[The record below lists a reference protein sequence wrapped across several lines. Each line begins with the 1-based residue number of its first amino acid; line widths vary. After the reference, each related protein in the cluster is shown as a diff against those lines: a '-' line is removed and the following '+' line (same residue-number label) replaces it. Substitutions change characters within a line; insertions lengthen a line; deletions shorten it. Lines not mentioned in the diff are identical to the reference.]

1 MDAKELKAAQDNL
14 KKKTQAKKA
23 QNSKVADLLTAGKR
37 IGSKPIK
44 HEIGGFEFETISVL
58 SRENRKKFSDAVSRM
73 NNSESG
79 VDDVLNACA
88 ELMAELCIDEELAKL
103 HLPFPVAYI
112 FFESSLFFSRT
123 ITFFP
128 HCAAT
133 AAAVIPAGP
142 EPITA
147 TS

>member
-1 MDAKELKAAQDNL
+1 MDANELKAAQENL
-14 KKKTQAKKA
+14 KQKTQAKKA

-58 SRENRKKFSDAVSRM
+58 SRESRKKFSDAVSRM

-88 ELMAELCIDEELAKL
+88 ELMAELCIDEELKDPQVWL
-103 HLPFPVAYI
+103 DFND
-112 FFESSLFFSRT
+112 ESGALVDVIQHMLSELVISHEEMK
-123 ITFFP
+123 TFR
-128 HCAAT
+128 
-133 AAAVIPAGP
+133 
-142 EPITA
+142 
-147 TS
+147 

>member
-1 MDAKELKAAQDNL
+1 MDAKELKAAQENL
-14 KKKTQAKKA
+14 KKKSQAKKA

-88 ELMAELCIDEELAKL
+88 DLMAELCIDEELKDPQVWL
-103 HLPFPVAYI
+103 DFND
-112 FFESSLFFSRT
+112 ESGALVDVIQHMLSELVISHEEMK
-123 ITFFP
+123 TFR
-128 HCAAT
+128 
-133 AAAVIPAGP
+133 
-142 EPITA
+142 
-147 TS
+147 